1 MRKVKVVINEQHSL
15 LPDQERALKK
25 AGFEKFEFVKIPA
38 SGLTKA
44 EQLELAEDLEKEG
57 GCIVFASPVP
67 VLMAKVAF
75 WTGYGAASDNVPL
88 KGCFLRVFVLHN
100 DKREKKELPN
110 GTIVSVVA
118 KEGWEVVPI
127 RN

>member
-1 MRKVKVVINEQHSL
+1 MLAKVVINEQHKL
-15 LPDQERALKK
+15 LPDQERALKE
-25 AGFEKFEFVKIPA
+25 AGFKEIKFLKIPKD
-38 SGLTKA
+38 GLTKE
-44 EQLELAEDLEKEG
+44 EQLELAEDLEKDG

-88 KGCFLRVFVLHN
+88 KGCFLKVFVLHN
-100 DKREKKELPN
+100 DRRDKKELPN
-110 GTIVSVVA
+110 GNIVSVVA